1 MENQTASLG
10 TGCFWCTEA
19 ILSRVDG
26 IDKITP
32 GYMGGH
38 TEDPTY
44 QDVCSGETGH
54 AEIVKIQFDPARIGF
69 EQILEWFWVMHDPTT
84 LNAQGADVGTQY
96 RSVIF
101 YHDEA
106 QREAAEQSKEAAG
119 VSGRFSKPIVT
130 EISAVS
136 HFYPAE
142 GYHQD
147 YYRLNQSAP
156 YCRAVIAPKLEKLDL
171 DS

>member
-1 MENQTASLG
+1 MAGEIAYLG

-26 IDKITP
+26 IDKVTA

-38 TEDPTY
+38 TEDPSY

-54 AEIVKIQFDPARIGF
+54 AEIVQIEFDPSRISF

-101 YHDEA
+101 YRDEA
-106 QREAAEQSKEAAG
+106 QRELAERSKAAAG
-119 VSGRFSKPIVT
+119 ASGRFSRPIVT
-130 EISAVS
+130 EISPAT

-147 YYRLNQSAP
+147 YYRLNENAP
-156 YCRAVIAPKLEKLDL
+156 YCRAVIAPKLSKLHL